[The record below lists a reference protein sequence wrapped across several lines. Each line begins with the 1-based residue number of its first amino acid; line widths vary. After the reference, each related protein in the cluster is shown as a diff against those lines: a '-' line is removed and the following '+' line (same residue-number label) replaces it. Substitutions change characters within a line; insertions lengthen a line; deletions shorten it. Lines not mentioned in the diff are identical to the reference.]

1 VITIGLTGG
10 IGSGKSTVSSML
22 AGRGAVVIDADEVA
36 REVVEPGRP
45 AWLQVRRRFGPTVV
59 TPEGVLDR
67 AALAGIVFSDQA
79 ARRDLEQIVHPEVAR
94 LMTERIRALSGSD
107 HVVVLDIPLL
117 AESGRE
123 RYLLAGVL
131 VVDCPVDIAVE
142 RLVFQRG
149 MDRKEAE
156 RRVAA
161 QIPRT
166 ERIKIADFVIM
177 NTGTLDELAEMVA
190 RAWEWIERLPTGT
203 THAER

>member
-1 VITIGLTGG
+1 MITIGLTGG

-45 AWLQVRRRFGPTVV
+45 AWVQVRRRFGPTVV

-107 HVVVLDIPLL
+107 HVVVLEIPLL

-149 MDRKEAE
+149 MDRKDAE